1 MFTASIGLALAGSER
16 YAYGKGSEIPHCTG
30 LAALGQDDRVAH

>member
-16 YAYGKGSEIPHCTG
+16 YAYGKDSETPHCTG
-30 LAALGQDDRVAH
+30 LAGLGQDDGLAH